1 MLSSIKF
8 PMPQTS
14 AIRDP
19 ARQATFSAGVYIT
32 VCIAYILVSG
42 WIAANVATSAED
54 LTRIEAIKGVAFVVF
69 SGLLIFFITY
79 ASLKRIRANEAQIL
93 AQERALLQAQRRSVA
108 AMSAASIAHDLK
120 NLLLALSGLVE
131 ELRGHEKSDPFLIT
145 LRKDIE
151 IGIDK
156 VLHLTARIASTA
168 RDVLPE
174 DRALTDLASTAGQVI
189 ALSRKHPD
197 VKRSSV
203 LVPEQAGI
211 NATINPTLFEEALLN
226 LILNAAQAAGEGG
239 TVEVRIS
246 QEKENAIVEVHDS
259 GPGVPDEIKGRIF
272 DPCFTTKPRS
282 TGVGLLAV
290 KTFIASHGGDI
301 QVDKSPW
308 GGALFRMRF
317 PITPQK

>member
-1 MLSSIKF
+1 MLAGIKF
-8 PMPQTS
+8 PASPTS

-19 ARQATFSAGVYIT
+19 ARQAAISAGIYIAF
-32 VCIAYILVSG
+32 CIAYIVASG
-42 WIAANVATSAED
+42 WIAAAMATSAEH
-54 LTRIEAIKGVAFVVF
+54 LKQIETVKGVAFVVVT
-69 SGLLIFFITY
+69 GLLFFCITY
-79 ASLKRIRANEAQIL
+79 ANLKRIRANESQL
-93 AQERALLQAQRRSVA
+93 RTQERALMHAQRRSIA

-131 ELRGHEKSDPFLIT
+131 ELRDHEKSDPFLNT

-151 IGIDK
+151 IAIDK
-156 VLHLTARIASTA
+156 ILHLTARIAATA

-174 DRALTDLASTAGQVI
+174 ERVLTDLASTAGQVI

-226 LILNAAQAAGEGG
+226 LILNAAQAASEGG
-239 TVEVRIS
+239 TVEVRIA
-246 QEKENAIVEVHDS
+246 QEKDHAIVEVHDS

-290 KTFIASHGGDI
+290 KAFVAAHGGEI
-301 QVDKSPW
+301 RVEKSNW
-308 GGALFRMRF
+308 GGALFTLRF
-317 PITPQK
+317 PVRPQK